1 MILFL
6 SHASSDRTLGEAI
19 KEHVARLGVET
30 YLAEHDNKAGA
41 SLSDKVN
48 AALRRSQ
55 LVVVLLT
62 RAGFD
67 STYVQQEI
75 GAARHARKLVIP
87 MLDESVEG
95 HRERL
100 AMLSGLEW
108 IPLDPNAPA
117 DAVAALAS
125 RVAEI
130 AAEQEAQDAAAEQ
143 AVFRAEEQRLGVEA
157 AAAIEA
163 ARAQARHDIVLAAAV
178 IVLILA
184 GLYAVK
190 HVSSS
195 GQPVPTGMLP
205 NG

>member
-6 SHASSDRTLGEAI
+6 SHAGSDKTLGEAI

-30 YLAEHDNKAGA
+30 YLAEHDNGAGT

-67 STYVQQEI
+67 STHVQQEI

-87 MLDESVEG
+87 MLDETVEG
-95 HRERL
+95 HRDKL
-100 AMLSGLEW
+100 AMLTGLEW

-130 AAEQEAQDAAAEQ
+130 AAEQEAQDAAGELAASQ
-143 AVFRAEEQRLGVEA
+143 AEEQRLGTEA

-163 ARAQARHDIVLAAAV
+163 ARKQARHDIVLAATV

-184 GLYAVK
+184 GLYVVK
-190 HVSSS
+190 HINAAGPPTLTGTAPS
-195 GQPVPTGMLP
+195 G
-205 NG
+205 